1 MLATIQ
7 IHTYSECSL
16 HDASHAA
23 FAQILR
29 AAALVIFKTKIL
41 IINYYTNHQSS
52 LFNAV
57 FSISLAK
64 GIARNG
70 TAMQN
75 EGENKPLMEN
85 FGTIRSEFIDFGA
98 SISIADVWLS
108 FPIESWLM
116 SEQKIEENKNWR
128 FDWRRCNR
136 SRNNKDREW
145 DKPGQRGLRVS
156 WKGRGWSKVVP
167 LRIFYVR
174 NNKSAPK
181 MNGTVTVGRKWRPPV
196 KRCSVV
202 YPCV

>member
-7 IHTYSECSL
+7 THTYSECSL
-16 HDASHAA
+16 HGASHAA

-70 TAMQN
+70 TAMHN

-98 SISIADVWLS
+98 SISIADARLS
-108 FPIESWLM
+108 FPIESWLVRNVHTI
-116 SEQKIEENKNWR
+116 SEQKRENEIEGSIEEQR
-128 FDWRRCNR
+128 QRCNR
-136 SRNNKDREW
+136 SRNKNRGW
-145 DKPGQRGLRVS
+145 DKPGQRARASSVV
-156 WKGRGWSKVVP
+156 KGSRLKRSG
-167 LRIFYVR
+167 FYVR
-174 NNKSAPK
+174 GDKSAPK
-181 MNGTVTVGRKWRPPV
+181 MNMNETVTVYASEDRR
-196 KRCSVV
+196 
-202 YPCV
+202 